1 MVQRLPRY
9 NINNLIRYI
18 GMLENKT
25 RQILEAIIKQIE
37 MIQMKKDY
45 QIC

>member
-9 NINNLIRYI
+9 NINNLIRYL